1 MSIANSGHDENG
13 RYSGGKA
20 GDQTGSEWEVRS
32 WYNRPWN
39 CVARF
44 DKAVGEDIA
53 KLAKNAANNDKIG
66 YDQSQRTTFW
76 NQLRV
81 AKDYDPKNIT
91 KACEADCSAGVAAI
105 VKAVGYRKGLAKLK
119 NVSVD
124 LYTGNEK
131 SILKTAG
138 AKILTDSKYLTSDA
152 YLLPG
157 DILINERSHT
167 AINLTTGSKV
177 STTKKAST
185 VSTASTS
192 VNLKYKVVATGGLN
206 YRKKAGTGHQIMGA
220 FPCGRVIAI
229 DRVTDVDGVK
239 WGRSKKNGY
248 WVCLKY
254 CEKE

>member
-13 RYSGGKA
+13 RYSGGKT

-32 WYNRPWN
+32 WYNRPWD

-44 DKAVGEDIA
+44 DSAVGADIA

-66 YDQSQRTTFW
+66 YDQNQRTTFW
-76 NQLRV
+76 NQLKKVR
-81 AKDYDPKNIT
+81 DYDPKNIT

-105 VKAVGYRKGLAKLK
+105 VKAVGYRKGLPKLK
-119 NVSVD
+119 AVSVD
-124 LYTGNEK
+124 LYTGNEV
-131 SILKTAG
+131 SILKAAG
-138 AKILTDSKYLTSDA
+138 AKILTDSKYRTSDA

-167 AINLTTGSKV
+167 AINLSTGSKAGAAKKV
-177 STTKKAST
+177 STVDTKGST
-185 VSTASTS
+185 
-192 VNLKYKVVATGGLN
+192 LKYKVTAIGGLN
-206 YRKKAGTGHQIMGA
+206 YRKKAGTTHQIMGA
-220 FPCGRVIAI
+220 FPCGTVVAI
-229 DRVTDVDGVK
+229 DKVTDVNGVK

>member
-32 WYNRPWN
+32 WYNRPWD

-53 KLAKNAANNDKIG
+53 KLARNAADNDKIG

-76 NQLRV
+76 NQLKN

-119 NVSVD
+119 AVSTD

-138 AKILTDSKYLTSDA
+138 AKILADSKYLTSDA

-167 AINLTTGSKV
+167 AINLTKGSKAGGA
-177 STTKKAST
+177 KKPAASGT
-185 VSTASTS
+185 VTRKVTAKS
-192 VNLKYKVVATGGLN
+192 GLN
-206 YRKKAGTGHQIMGA
+206 CRKGAGTQYA
-220 FPCGRVIAI
+220 VTRVLEYGQA
-229 DRVTDVDGVK
+229 VK
-239 WGRSKKNGY
+239 VQSVAGGWAKTAKGD
-248 WVCLKY
+248 Y
-254 CEKE
+254 CSAQYLS